1 MIKKNHKYIFEKKP
15 VFTLIIVVLFGFIIL
30 DLIFGLFFISNKED
44 NFRIKHSY
52 FHHGLKS
59 NIEATTTWNA
69 KDYYSLVT
77 NSLGFRDYTARNIDL
92 SNNKHRILLIGDS
105 HTEGVGVEYK
115 NSFAGILNSKIDTNK
130 IEILNAG
137 VVGYSPKLYY
147 LKTKYLIEEI
157 GLKFDEL
164 FVFIDISDIQ
174 NELVYANF
182 NPEKKSVKDKY
193 FDKLKSFLNTYSFI
207 YHFISNHIKDNK
219 RMEFYKQRN
228 KVAENPRTDLY
239 YSFFDEFSDNELLQN
254 EDFHSIGTWYLDK
267 TIFDKWGR
275 QGLILSKW
283 HMVGLADLCKSHGI
297 KMTISIHPWPIQ
309 IVAQDWNSI
318 QVQFWNKF
326 ARDYEVNF
334 INFFPILQ
342 KESELKNSIKQYY
355 FGGDVHFNAK
365 GHNLIANELLKV
377 ID

>member
-1 MIKKNHKYIFEKKP
+1 MKKNHKYIFERRP
-15 VFTLIIVVLFGFIIL
+15 VLTLIIVVLSGFIIL
-30 DLIFGLFFISNKED
+30 DLICGLFSISHKED
-44 NFRIKHSY
+44 AFRIKHSY

-69 KDYYSLVT
+69 TDYYPIIT
-77 NSLGFRDYTARNIDL
+77 NSFGFRDQKARKIDL
-92 SNNKHRILLIGDS
+92 NNNKHRILLIGDS

-115 NSFAGILNSKIDTNK
+115 SSFAGILNSKVDTNK

-147 LKTKYLIEEI
+147 LKTKYLIEEV

-182 NPEKKSVKDKY
+182 NPEKKNSIGLFYDK
-193 FDKLKSFLNTYSFI
+193 FILFLNSYSFS
-207 YHFISNHIKDNK
+207 YHYTSASIEDSKK
-219 RMEFYKQRN
+219 KAFYKKRN
-228 KVAENPRTDLY
+228 KLAENPRTDLY
-239 YSFFDEFSDNELLQN
+239 YSFFDEFKDNELLQN

-267 TIFDKWGR
+267 KIFDKWGR

-283 HMVGLADLCKSHGI
+283 HMAGLADLCKSHGI

-318 QVQFWNKF
+318 QIQFWEKF
-326 ARDYEVNF
+326 AKDYSVNF

-342 KESELKNSIKQYY
+342 KESEIRNSIKEYY
-355 FGGDVHFNAK
+355 FSGDVHFNAK
-365 GHNLIANELLKV
+365 GHKLIANELIKV
-377 ID
+377 IN